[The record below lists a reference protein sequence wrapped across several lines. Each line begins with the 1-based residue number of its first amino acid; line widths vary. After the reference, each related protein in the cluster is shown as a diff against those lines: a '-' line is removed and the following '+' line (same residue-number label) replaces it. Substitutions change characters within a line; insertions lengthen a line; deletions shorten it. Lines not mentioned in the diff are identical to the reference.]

1 MIKVTLRSKPISDN
15 RLTLYLDYYPPI
27 PHPVTG
33 RETRREFLKLFVY
46 DNTEHEEKLY
56 VNSEGR
62 PQRRIVPLLGRNSQV
77 KKIKLTEIE
86 KHHNKETYALA
97 QAIRAQR
104 QLSVQKG
111 SYGFLSDEKVN
122 TNFIEYFEALANK
135 RKGSNSDNWLSALHY
150 LKDFAGGGIIRF
162 KDLNENFGND
172 FKEYLLTVP
181 SRKSKRVS
189 LSQNSAVSYFN
200 KFKAALKQAHKESYL
215 EDDLN
220 KRIETIKHA
229 ETERHFLTFDEL
241 QMLARTECA
250 SPVLKRAAL
259 FSALT
264 GLRFS
269 DIQKLVWS
277 EVHYGSDDGH
287 YIRFRQQKT
296 KGVETLPISE
306 QAAALL
312 GEPPIEID
320 QPVFVGLDYSL
331 TQSVLPKWLK
341 ASGLKKQFS
350 FHGFRHTYATLL
362 LSKGIDLYTISK
374 MLGHRE
380 IKTTQVYA
388 KIIDKQKRNA
398 ADTIKL
404 TL

>member
-172 FKEYLLTVP
+172 FNRP
-181 SRKSKRVS
+181 
-189 LSQNSAVSYFN
+189 
-200 KFKAALKQAHKESYL
+200 
-215 EDDLN
+215 
-220 KRIETIKHA
+220 
-229 ETERHFLTFDEL
+229 
-241 QMLARTECA
+241 
-250 SPVLKRAAL
+250 
-259 FSALT
+259 
-264 GLRFS
+264 
-269 DIQKLVWS
+269 
-277 EVHYGSDDGH
+277 
-287 YIRFRQQKT
+287 
-296 KGVETLPISE
+296 
-306 QAAALL
+306 
-312 GEPPIEID
+312 
-320 QPVFVGLDYSL
+320 
-331 TQSVLPKWLK
+331 
-341 ASGLKKQFS
+341 
-350 FHGFRHTYATLL
+350 
-362 LSKGIDLYTISK
+362 
-374 MLGHRE
+374 
-380 IKTTQVYA
+380 
-388 KIIDKQKRNA
+388 KQK
-398 ADTIKL
+398 K
-404 TL
+404 